1 MCDHNRDTN
10 LKDLYHL
17 GRFGRLVI
25 GHHGIMSKPA
35 VSCVI
40 RKYKAIGGI
49 VLTFNTANGVE
60 IVDSAESYA
69 NMLRNIF
76 DFAAL
81 KENHIKIRL
90 EHHVVGPNV
99 KRILCEE
106 LGSPAK
112 SAINYVPLQD
122 FGGQHPD
129 PILTYAADLAEAM
142 RGGQHNFEAAFDGD
156 GVRVQSTNNL
166 TVLLIMITIASNHL

>member
-1 MCDHNRDTN
+1 MCPELRVDLDTPG
-10 LKDLYHL
+10 KQMFDLENK
-17 GRFGRLVI
+17 F
-25 GHHGIMSKPA
+25 KPF
-35 VSCVI
+35 
-40 RKYKAIGGI
+40 
-49 VLTFNTANGVE
+49 TVE

-90 EHHVVGPNV
+90 EHHGSATLGVVGPNV

-156 GVRVQSTNNL
+156 GDRNMILAHRGERLRVQHAHQCCPPGAHQRCPPGAHQVPTSAALDN
-166 TVLLIMITIASNHL
+166 